1 MSRPTD
7 EARLWVHSATGRW
20 MVDEVQDED
29 LVEGPA
35 RLVTVDELDLLQL
48 RELGARVAGQH
59 EDLRARVALLE
70 AQRDALEERLA
81 EAQAALEGAILGQHA
96 NSRMVELSVLS
107 AWAAALGLD
116 PEATW
121 TCEQLEGATRLLRLA
136 EVPHVG

>member
-7 EARLWVHSATGRW
+7 ARLWVHSATGRW
-20 MVDEVQDED
+20 MIDEVQEED

-35 RLVTVDELDLLQL
+35 RLVAVDQRDLLQL
-48 RELGARVAGQH
+48 RELGARVADHH
-59 EDLRARVALLE
+59 EDLRAQVARLE
-70 AQRDALEERLA
+70 AQRDAIEERLA

-107 AWAAALGLD
+107 AWAGALGLD
-116 PEATW
+116 PEARW

-136 EVPHVG
+136 DVPHVG